1 MIGLVDCNNF
11 FVSCERLF
19 RPDLRTKPVAVLS
32 SNDGCIVARSQE
44 VKDLGIPMS
53 IPYFEVADICIKNKI
68 TLFSSNFALY
78 RDISARVMN
87 ALKSECDSCEVY
99 SIDEAFFQVD
109 SDITESE
116 ITEIRR
122 RIIQKTGIPVSIG
135 VAQTKTLAKV
145 ANGIAKK
152 RSTHVRRPTSNMG
165 DCGGMEGVCIMDEQM
180 WKEVM
185 REISCGS
192 VWGIGRQTS
201 AFLTTYNIQTV
212 SDLLAQD
219 RAFIKHSLGV
229 VGERLVLEL
238 SGISVYTLG
247 ESMKEEQQSYTSSRS
262 FSKPVTNRH
271 TLMSALGHH
280 ISHIAE
286 KLRLDGNVASK
297 INIIIQGSRFGTFA
311 HRNGTAQ
318 IDLMI
323 PTDDTFV
330 FMNEISK
337 LLESIYDS
345 EIPYKKAGVVV
356 SGIRPKSSISDSLF
370 GVAHSIK
377 KTSKINSVTDTLNK
391 KFGIGTVR
399 SAVTLDM
406 HTWKERKK
414 LKSPEYTTKWTE
426 IAIVKAK

>member
-1 MIGLVDCNNF
+1 MIGLMDCNNF

-44 VKDLGIPMS
+44 VKDLGVPMG
-53 IPYFEVADICIKNKI
+53 IPYFEIEELCKKNKV

-78 RDISARVMN
+78 RDISARVMS
-87 ALKSECDSCEVY
+87 AIKAEFGICEIY
-99 SIDEAFFQVD
+99 SVDEAFFEID
-109 SDITESE
+109 EDIPEE
-116 ITEIRR
+116 DIAKIRA
-122 RIIQKTGIPVSIG
+122 RIIQNTGIPVSIG
-135 VAQTKTLAKV
+135 VASTKTLAKV
-145 ANGIAKK
+145 ASGIAKK
-152 RSTHVRRPTSNMG
+152 RVQDVRLTMSNI
-165 DCGGMEGVCIMDEQM
+165 EGVCVLDDSH
-180 WKEVM
+180 
-185 REISCGS
+185 RLEIIKDLPCAS

-201 AFLTTYNIQTV
+201 VFLLKHKIHTV
-212 SDLLAQD
+212 ADLLAQD
-219 RAFIKHSLGV
+219 KTFINQSLGV
-229 VGERLVLEL
+229 VGERLIFEL
-238 SGISVYTLG
+238 SGVSVDTLG

-262 FSKPVTNRH
+262 FSKSVTDRH
-271 TLMSALGHH
+271 TLMSALGYH

-330 FMNEISK
+330 FMSEVSK
-337 LLESIYDS
+337 LFKSIYDS

-370 GVAHSIK
+370 GLSNSIK

>member
-32 SNDGCIVARSQE
+32 SNDGCIVARSQQ
-44 VKDLGIPMS
+44 VKDLGIPMG
-53 IPYFEVADICIKNKI
+53 IPYFEVADICRKNKI

-78 RDISARVMN
+78 RDVSERIMN
-87 ALKSECDSCEVY
+87 AIKYEFDTCEVY
-99 SIDEAFFQVD
+99 SIDEAFFEIHE
-109 SDITESE
+109 DITNEK
-116 ITEIRR
+116 ITEIRT

-135 VAQTKTLAKV
+135 VASTKTLAKV
-145 ANGIAKK
+145 ANSIAKK
-152 RSTHVRRPTSNMG
+152 QINNVRRRTSNIRE
-165 DCGGMEGVCIMDEQM
+165 GGEGVCIMDEQM

-185 REISCGS
+185 REIPCGS
-192 VWGIGRQTS
+192 VWGIGRQIS
-201 AFLTTYNIQTV
+201 AFLRTHNIYSV
-212 SDLLAQD
+212 FDLLSQD
-219 RAFIKHSLGV
+219 KAFIQQSLGV

-247 ESMKEEQQSYTSSRS
+247 ESKEEEQQSYTSSRS
-262 FSKPVTNRH
+262 FSQPITDKR

-280 ISHIAE
+280 VSHIAE

-330 FMNEISK
+330 FMNEVSK

-345 EIPYKKAGVVV
+345 EIPYKKAGVVM
-356 SGIRPKSSISDSLF
+356 SGIRPKSSISDPLF
-370 GVAHSIK
+370 GVSNSIK

-399 SAVTLDM
+399 SAVTFDM

-414 LKSPEYTTKWTE
+414 LKSPEYTTQWTE